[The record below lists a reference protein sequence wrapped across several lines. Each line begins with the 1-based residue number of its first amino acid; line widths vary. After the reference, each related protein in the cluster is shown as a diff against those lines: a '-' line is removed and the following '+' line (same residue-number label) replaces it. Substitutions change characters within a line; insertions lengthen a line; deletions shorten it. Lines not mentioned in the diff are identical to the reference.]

1 MVNYRAILLY
11 YTKGNTNT
19 QISTIC
25 GCSRPT
31 IIKTIKRARELNL
44 KLPID
49 DNITDQQLF
58 LMLFPKKGRK
68 EGYYYPDFHLLDKD
82 RKKRSFSK
90 FRAWQKYCRVSS
102 RMGLRAY
109 KKTQFYKLYYL
120 FYHKPFV
127 RATSSK
133 NLMQVRLYEALAA
146 RMLKKYGTEH
156 TAYLE
161 LDHEI
166 TMWCHKLRLD
176 KQKLWTIESLMTYI
190 SPVVVV

>member
-1 MVNYRAILLY
+1 MINYRAMLLY

-19 QISTIC
+19 QIATIC
-25 GCSRPT
+25 QCSRT
-31 IIKTIKRARELNL
+31 TVIKVIKRAKEL
-44 KLPID
+44 KLQLPIPD
-49 DNITDQQLF
+49 SITDQQLF
-58 LMLFPKKGRK
+58 LMLYPKRGRK
-68 EGYYYPDFHLLDKD
+68 TGYYYPDFYLLDKD

-120 FYHKPFV
+120 FYHKPFI

-146 RMLKKYGTEH
+146 RMLKKYGIEH